1 MPALTIT
8 SDELRSGVDIIAAA
22 AAEVLGAPAI
32 SDTAQSGTAQSGTGQ
47 SGTGQDGNRPRGE
60 EDK

>member
-8 SDELRSGVDIIAAA
+8 SDELRSGLDIIAAA
-22 AAEVLGAPAI
+22 AAEVLGTPTL
-32 SDTAQSGTAQSGTGQ
+32 SDDRLT
-47 SGTGQDGNRPRGE
+47 RPRGE